1 MTDLRITRSRDIELY
16 IGDEQLYGVTELSAK
31 ERYESYP
38 IREYLSGEPFTTV
51 NGKTVIEI
59 RMTVLS
65 LFRYAVLEE
74 SGFDLSVVDGE
85 TVYCYE
91 GCTVVGHDRGI
102 KAGKLVVDEYLITAE
117 HMRKQVAENAG

>member
-38 IREYLSGEPFTTV
+38 IREYLSGEPFATV
-51 NGKTVIEI
+51 NGKTVFEI

-74 SGFDLSVVDGE
+74 SGFDLKVVDGA